1 MSTLKTHNL
10 QSPDAGSVNIV
21 MAPNAGMVVAGLST
35 YSNQINVGSNIKLG
49 TAGVVTATT
58 FDGNLTGN
66 VTGDITIL
74 DSIIHS
80 GDTDT
85 KIRFPSNDTISFE
98 TAGSE
103 RLRIASSGQL
113 KQTAASGDTIFTF
126 KRSNTNTTGAV
137 GVLNFA
143 ASDEHSVANIQV
155 LGDGDNE
162 GAHITFQ
169 TTSAATSAD
178 PFNAA
183 TVERLRITSTGLV
196 GINEASPDTT
206 LHVRNGVLKIET
218 DTNFYSGSGQNGENY
233 ASIFLNS
240 NHSSGNNPAHGKISV
255 RHSNQNTYSG
265 DLVLMPQGYYGGSYG
280 YEEVLRVSA
289 YKRVG
294 INEPAPAAELDIK
307 GDGVPLLINSSNS
320 NTFKIKF
327 EDNGTARG
335 YLGCNNTNLLD
346 VGNSSGTSKFTINTA
361 GIAHNVDT
369 STHGSGVFM
378 CEIHTDLL
386 ALLKSSQNHSNQT
399 GMYYSW
405 PDGGGASWS
414 WDNGVLRMDSNIGSH
429 NWQCGAVHLTPGYY
443 TLMQCWR
450 ASPDAHGWSN
460 FGSNSNGNAY
470 YLTDDQAYG
479 SWNTLLTSYAGQA
492 PRNDGKT
499 YWYGTTTGN
508 FWHNVTSAGTYRI
521 QQMGQPYGSGGYKYY
536 ILAAYLLKLK

>member
-218 DTNFYSGSGQNGENY
+218 DTNFYSGSGENGENY

-499 YWYGTTTGN
+499 YWYGRTTGN

>member
-369 STHGSGVFM
+369 STHGSGVYM

-386 ALLKSSQNHSNQT
+386 ALLKSSTNHGNQT